1 LNRHQRDLLNSI
13 IGGICMVLDKADVV
27 VIGGGIVGTSSAYFL
42 KKAGFD
48 VVLVE
53 QRELAYGASGRNA
66 GFLWIHNRNKGI
78 QLDLSRAGAKIY
90 EEEYVPMLGNTFEY
104 RRNGGMIYFYTE
116 EQKRVFEEFV
126 ESRNRD
132 GVPMDLIDGETARSY
147 APILPENVLGSTYCP
162 EDGQIRTPKLVRA
175 LGNACNH
182 LGVRI
187 YENNAVLGMIT
198 NGDKIV
204 GVRTVMG
211 EIHAEKVVI
220 ASGVWS
226 KVLGQTLNI
235 DIPVHPERL
244 GVIRT
249 TPVPKVLDKVVY
261 GPQAAKQYADIRN
274 LPSFK
279 DEYFLDK
286 NEDPEAGVENLELLA
301 QLEDGSLL
309 IGCPMDYPN
318 SLDMYPTL
326 GGLKLT
332 IDTFLSQFPSFKGV
346 GVDAVWAGLLPYTA
360 DALPI
365 IDEVEEYKGLYV
377 AAGHVFGNLA
387 GPITGKLISELISGK
402 EKSLPLDE
410 LKLKRDSLISRDLI
424 TRW

>member
-1 LNRHQRDLLNSI
+1 
-13 IGGICMVLDKADVV
+13 MTLDKAEVV
-27 VIGGGIVGTSSAYFL
+27 VVGGGIVGTSCAYFL
-42 KKAGFD
+42 KKEGFD

-66 GFLWIHNRNKGI
+66 GFLWMHNRNKGM
-78 QLDLSRAGAKIY
+78 QLDLSRAGLKIY

-116 EQKRVFEEFV
+116 DQKRVFAEFV
-126 ESRNRD
+126 EARNKD
-132 GVPMDLIDGETARSY
+132 GVPMELLDAETAKKY
-147 APILPENVLGSTYCP
+147 APILPDNVLGATFCP

-198 NGDKIV
+198 EDDKIK

-211 EIHAEKVVI
+211 EIHADKVVI

-226 KVLGQTLNI
+226 KVLGETLNI

-249 TPVPKVLDKVVY
+249 TPLPKMLDKVVY

-274 LPSFK
+274 LKSFK

-286 NEDPEAGVENLELLA
+286 NEDPAAGVENLELIA

-309 IGCPMDYPN
+309 IGCPMDYPD

-326 GGLKLT
+326 GGLKLS
-332 IDTFLSQFPSFKGV
+332 IDTFLSQFPNFKGL

-360 DALPI
+360 DTLPI

-377 AAGHVFGNLA
+377 ASGHVFGNLA
-387 GPITGKLISELISGK
+387 GPITGKLIGELLAGK
-402 EKSLPLDE
+402 PTSLPLDE
-410 LKLKRDSLISRDLI
+410 LKLKRESLVSKELI